1 MRTVSSISPL
11 ALLPPLFFVCN
22 PLHSLMKSATPTAV
36 IMADTFFGGCAYL
49 DSNNNG
55 EIDPDDQ
62 RLEDALFFVTLN
74 GGYGFRAVT
83 FKNGCATVTIP
94 GGLGEESWP
103 VTVRMEAPE
112 GTGYERLSP
121 GEVVLEYP
129 KGHADF
135 LFADPQGGQAPSE

>member
-1 MRTVSSISPL
+1 MKSVLRISPL
-11 ALLPPLFFVCN
+11 ALIPLLLFVCN
-22 PLHSLMKSATPTAV
+22 PLQSLTKSVTPTAV

-62 RLEDALFFVTLN
+62 RLEDAMFFVTLN

-94 GGLGEESWP
+94 GGLGKESWP
-103 VTVRMEAPE
+103 VTARMEPPE
-112 GTGYERLSP
+112 GSGYELLSP

-129 KGHADF
+129 KEHADF
-135 LFADPQGGQAPSE
+135 LFVDPQSTR